1 MRQSRSINTS
11 TLGSMRAA
19 ARRHL
24 RRLLP
29 TGWRRS
35 APQDFGGSVTRS
47 SDAGLVIGVVDD
59 PELSMR
65 LLSVR
70 GRVTA
75 GSFEA
80 LARALDEIR
89 THDMLHLDMTDAAF
103 SDQVVVRAVGRL
115 LDELEDRQV
124 HIRMVGLDALLSGPV
139 D

>member
-1 MRQSRSINTS
+1 
-11 TLGSMRAA
+11 MRAA
-19 ARRHL
+19 ARRNLH
-24 RRLLP
+24 RLLLA
-29 TGWRRS
+29 GWRRRAS
-35 APQDFGGSVTRS
+35 WDFGGSVTRS
-47 SDAGLVIGVVDD
+47 SDAGLVIGIIDD

-75 GSFEA
+75 SSFEA
-80 LARALDEIR
+80 VARALDEIR
-89 THDMLHLDMTDAAF
+89 DHDMLHLDMTDAAF

-124 HIRMVGLDALLSGPV
+124 RIRIVGLDALLSGPV